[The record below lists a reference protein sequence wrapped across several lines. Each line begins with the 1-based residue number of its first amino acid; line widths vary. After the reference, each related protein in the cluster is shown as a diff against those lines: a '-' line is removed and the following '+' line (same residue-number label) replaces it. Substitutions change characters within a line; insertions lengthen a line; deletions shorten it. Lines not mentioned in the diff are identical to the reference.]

1 MKIEQLKQL
10 IKEEI
15 QNILNESIDM
25 RKAYEVLKT
34 NGYGPRVIDGGRLTG
49 IKAIEFGSYDEET
62 GEDYGLLTIHSDGT
76 MYDSQT
82 GFYNIESADE
92 IIDTVEQFKRDQR
105 GL

>member
-34 NGYGPRVIDGGRLTG
+34 NGYRPRVIDGGRLTG
-49 IKAIEFGSYDEET
+49 IKAIEFGSYDDAT

-92 IIDTVEQFKRDQR
+92 ILNAIEQYKKDQR